1 MGREIAETKANACGG
16 AERQL
21 RTPSKEGACITNARW
36 LHVVNDAINVDI
48 VNIGAKSNASP
59 LVAQN
64 SGPKAS
70 GCLLQS
76 GRGGLRDPVALR
88 GAAHTWNAS

>member
-48 VNIGAKSNASP
+48 VNIGAKFELVP
-59 LVAQN
+59 LIGSKLRAQ
-64 SGPKAS
+64 SF
-70 GCLLQS
+70 
-76 GRGGLRDPVALR
+76 GLPPTIRTRWP
-88 GAAHTWNAS
+88 S